1 MSAQRGAASQRSVQA
16 AAGWRTG
23 RQAARRWQY
32 AAAYLVVGLMSAAF
46 LFPFFWMLSTSL
58 KPDTQLFVWPP
69 QWIPQPLRWDNFPK
83 ALNYIPFL
91 QQMRNTL
98 VISGLC
104 VIGTVASCSLIA
116 YGFARIDWPG
126 RNIIFLAYLSTI
138 MLPYQ
143 VTLIPLF
150 ITFRNLHW
158 VGTFL
163 PLTVPSFFGNA
174 FYVFLLRQFFLTI
187 PHELGEAARIDGAGE
202 WRIFQG
208 IVLPLAKPA
217 LASVALF
224 TFLYTYTDF
233 LGPLIYLNDAA
244 TYTLSLGLAA
254 FKNAFSAE
262 WQLMMA
268 ASVMMTLPV
277 IGLFFLTQR
286 TFIQGITLGGIKG

>member
-1 MSAQRGAASQRSVQA
+1 MSLGAVIA
-16 AAGWRTG
+16 
-23 RQAARRWQY
+23 
-32 AAAYLVVGLMSAAF
+32 LLPF
-46 LFPFFWMLSTSL
+46 LWMVSTSL
-58 KPDTQLFVWPP
+58 KDVQDVVTLPP
-69 QWIPQPLRWDNFPK
+69 QWIPNPAVTHTYPDVWNELPFANFFV
-83 ALNYIPFL
+83 NSMYI
-91 QQMRNTL
+91 TL
-98 VISGLC
+98 AS
-104 VIGTVASCSLIA
+104 VAGQLLVCSLSA
-116 YGFARIDWPG
+116 YAFARLEFRGRDKLFYLYLATMMIPG
-126 RNIIFLAYLSTI
+126 
-138 MLPYQ
+138 Q
-143 VTLIPLF
+143 VTLIPAFMLMRWLNW
-150 ITFRNLHW
+150 IDTSWALI
-158 VGTFL
+158 
-163 PLTVPSFFGNA
+163 VPGLGSAFGI
-174 FYVFLLRQFFLTI
+174 FLLRQFFLTI